1 MGLVGDETVP
11 LVGMVLKIYCFISS
25 LPLGGVGGG
34 FYMRKLFLFFF
45 SFLSFTLVRG
55 QYNIDRMIRVGQN
68 ALYYEDY
75 VLSIQYFT
83 RVITAKPYLYEPW
96 FGRGEAKFRL
106 DDFVGAEADCTEA
119 IKLNPYV
126 PVLFELRGLCRIK
139 QNNFKGAIADYDKT
153 IEYEPDNK
161 SLWYNR
167 VLCRIEDKDYRQAS
181 ADLDVMMKRWSDY
194 SQAYALKAQLC
205 LQQKD
210 TVEGEK
216 YIDKTLELNP
226 YDGDAWAVRSMISL
240 SHAKWRDAD
249 QQLTKAIHYKPTNT
263 NYYVNRALARYN
275 INNLRGALADYDKA
289 IELDPNNF
297 LAHYNRGQ
305 LRVQVGDDNR
315 AVEDFDFVIRLE
327 PGNVMAIYNRALLR
341 ERIGNLRGAIADYS
355 NLISQFPNFW
365 IGLQSRARCYRR
377 LGMTGKAELDEF
389 RIMKAQIDKSNGYQP
404 RWNKRK
410 LRSVRKRSEINFDK
424 YDQLAVDDNQNVGIE
439 YENSYRGR
447 VQNRKVDIELMPM
460 YQLSYLQ
467 YANGVKSYV
476 ASDESVDK
484 FNKVFAVKE
493 NSLQITCN
501 PKSLSESESKEY
513 FNMIDTLT
521 GKLDKSSNL
530 QKDKGILLQR
540 AVAYSVLQNYYD
552 AENDLSAY
560 IQTDSLSSLA
570 YWQRAVCLQ
579 MMESLDKSQGKS
591 VDFKSLRVL
600 GDLDKAIT
608 LDSDNAYL
616 YYNRGNVYARQK
628 DYPRAIAD
636 YTKAISIDSHL
647 AEAYYN
653 RGLVYIYYK
662 KVDAGIK
669 DLSRAGE
676 LGLVDAYSA
685 IKKYS
690 KKSAK

>member
-1 MGLVGDETVP
+1 
-11 LVGMVLKIYCFISS
+11 
-25 LPLGGVGGG
+25 
-34 FYMRKLFLFFF
+34 MRKII
-45 SFLSFTLVRG
+45 LSILLLLTSAVAVRG

-75 VLSIQYFT
+75 VLAIQYFS

-106 DDFVGAEADCTEA
+106 DDYVGAEADCSEA
-119 IKLNPYV
+119 IKLNPYI

-139 QNNFKGAIADYDKT
+139 QNDFKGAIADYDKT

-167 VLCRIEDKDYRQAS
+167 VLCRIEDKDYVEAS
-181 ADLDVMMKRWSDY
+181 ADLDRMMKRWSTY

-240 SHAKWRDAD
+240 SHSKWRDAD
-249 QQLTKAIHYKPTNT
+249 QQLSKAIHFKPTNV

-289 IELDPNNF
+289 IELEPNNF

-315 AVEDFDFVIRLE
+315 AVEDFNFVIRLE
-327 PGNVMAIYNRALLR
+327 PGNVMAIYNRALLL
-341 ERIGNLRGAIADYS
+341 ERIGNLREAISDYS
-355 NLISQFPNFW
+355 NLIRQFPNFW
-365 IGLQSRARCYRR
+365 IGLSNRARCYRR
-377 LGMTGKAELDEF
+377 LGMTAKAANDEF

-404 RWNKRK
+404 RWNKK
-410 LRSVRKRSEINFDK
+410 KVRSVRKRSEINFDK

-439 YENSYRGR
+439 YENAYRGR
-447 VQNRKVDIELMPM
+447 VQNRKVDVELMPM
-460 YQLSYLQ
+460 YQLSYVA
-467 YANGVKSYV
+467 YDNGVKSYV
-476 ASDESVDK
+476 ASNDRVDR
-484 FNKVFAVKE
+484 FNKDAAKAGARPGSSVRHTPIP
-493 NSLQITCN
+493 LQIACN
-501 PKSLSESESKEY
+501 QKTLGEKESKKYFDMTDSLSR
-513 FNMIDTLT
+513 MIDRSSDLRR
-521 GKLDKSSNL
+521 DKA
-530 QKDKGILLQR
+530 ILLQR

-560 IQTDSLSSLA
+560 IQTDSTSSLA
-570 YWQRAVCLQ
+570 YWQRAVCQQ
-579 MMESLDKSQGKS
+579 MMESMDKSQGKS
-591 VDFKSLRVL
+591 VQFKSLCVI
-600 GDLDKAIT
+600 GDLDKAIA
-608 LDSDNAYL
+608 LDAANAYL
-616 YYNRGNVYARQK
+616 FYNRGNVYALQK
-628 DYPRAIAD
+628 DYARAIAD
-636 YTKAISIDSHL
+636 YTRAISLDPKL

-653 RGLVYIYYK
+653 RGLAYVYSK
-662 KVDAGIK
+662 QTDPGIK

-685 IKKYS
+685 IKKYR
-690 KKSAK
+690 AKGDKGRVDK

>member
-1 MGLVGDETVP
+1 MFLE
-11 LVGMVLKIYCFISS
+11 YHCFISS

-34 FYMRKLFLFFF
+34 FMRKIFLSLFVFF
-45 SFLSFTLVRG
+45 SFTLAHA

-167 VLCRIEDKDYRQAS
+167 VLCRIEDKEYDKAS
-181 ADLDVMMKRWSDY
+181 SDLDVMMKRWTDY

-476 ASDESVDK
+476 ASDESVDR
-484 FNKVFAVKE
+484 FNKELAVKKK
-493 NSLQITCN
+493 SLQITCN

-513 FNMIDTLT
+513 FSMIDTLS
-521 GKLDKSSNL
+521 GRLDKSANL
-530 QKDKGILLQR
+530 KKDKAVLLQR

-591 VDFKSLRVL
+591 VEFKSLRVL
-600 GDLDKAIT
+600 GDLDKAIA

-616 YYNRGNVYARQK
+616 YYNRANVYARQK

-690 KKSAK
+690 DKKSAR

>member
-1 MGLVGDETVP
+1 
-11 LVGMVLKIYCFISS
+11 
-25 LPLGGVGGG
+25 
-34 FYMRKLFLFFF
+34 MRKIFLAVFSLF
-45 SFLSFTLVRG
+45 SFILVRA
-55 QYNIDRMIRVGQN
+55 QYNTDRLIRVGQN

-83 RVITAKPYLYEPW
+83 RAITAKPYLYEPW

-119 IKLNPYV
+119 IRLNPYV
-126 PVLFELRGLCRIK
+126 PVLFELRGLCRIR

-167 VLCRIEDKDYRQAS
+167 VLCRIEDKDYAKAS
-181 ADLDVMMKRWSDY
+181 SDLDVMMKRWSTY

-210 TVEGEK
+210 TVGGEK

-289 IELDPNNF
+289 IELEPNNF

-341 ERIGNLRGAIADYS
+341 ERIGNLRGAVADYT
-355 NLISQFPNFW
+355 NLINQFPNFW
-365 IGLQSRARCYRR
+365 IGLQRRARLYRR

-410 LRSVRKRSEINFDK
+410 IRSVRKRSEINFDK
-424 YDQLAVDDNQNVGIE
+424 YDQLAVDDNQNVGID
-439 YENSYRGR
+439 YENSFRGR
-447 VQNRKVDIELMPM
+447 VQNRKVEIEYMPM

-476 ASDESVDK
+476 ASCESVDR
-484 FNKVFAVKE
+484 FNSQQKSLSSSSLSTPHS
-493 NSLQITCN
+493 SLQITCN
-501 PKSLSESESKEY
+501 P
-513 FNMIDTLT
+513 
-521 GKLDKSSNL
+521 GKLDEKESKVYFEMIDKLTDKFSKSANIR
-530 QKDKGILLQR
+530 KDKDLLLQR
-540 AVAYSVLQNYYD
+540 AVAYCVIQNYYD

-560 IQTDSLSSLA
+560 LQTDSLSPLA

-579 MMESLDKSQGKS
+579 QMERLDKSQGKS
-591 VDFKSLRVL
+591 VEYRNLRVV
-600 GDLDKAIT
+600 GDLDKAIS
-608 LDSDNAYL
+608 LDGRNAYL
-616 YYNRGNVYARQK
+616 YYNRANVYAVQQ
-628 DYPRAIAD
+628 DYPHAVAD
-636 YTKAISIDSHL
+636 YTKAIDLDSHL

-653 RGLVYIYYK
+653 RGLVYIRYK
-662 KVDAGIK
+662 KVELGIK

-690 KKSAK
+690 TKTVTGKK